1 MLVVVKEIV
10 GVYFICYIFKFF
22 CYLVRDNDVGLL
34 FEGGEIMFQ
43 VRVEEWVFFY
53 YWFVDDYFNI
63 FCFDMFYNFLNRRCM
78 EVIWIVFYN

>member
-34 FEGGEIMFQ
+34 FEGGEIMF
-43 VRVEEWVFFY
+43 
-53 YWFVDDYFNI
+53 
-63 FCFDMFYNFLNRRCM
+63 
-78 EVIWIVFYN
+78 